1 MSSPLT
7 RDDVLRIA
15 SLAHLEL
22 TDAEVDL
29 FGGQLAAILTFAED
43 IQQADTSGVAPTAHP
58 IPIAAFTRDDE
69 PVPSVDRRTVLEQ
82 APDAALEAG
91 LFKVPKVL

>member
-15 SLAHLEL
+15 TLAHLEL
-22 TDAEVDL
+22 TEDEVDL
-29 FGGQLAAILTFAED
+29 FSGQLAAILTFAED

-58 IPIAAFTRDDE
+58 IPIDTVMRDDN
-69 PVPSVDRRTVLEQ
+69 PTPGADRLAVLEQ
-82 APDAALEAG
+82 APDAALDAG